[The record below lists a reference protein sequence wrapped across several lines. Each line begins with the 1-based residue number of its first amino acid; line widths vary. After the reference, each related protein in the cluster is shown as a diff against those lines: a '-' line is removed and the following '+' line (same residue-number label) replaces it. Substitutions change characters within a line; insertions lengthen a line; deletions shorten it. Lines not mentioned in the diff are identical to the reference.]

1 MDKKLRSLSVHM
13 VISRDHDRLKM
24 AERLQAK
31 HDQMYE
37 SIDRRMKA
45 NARSIQRSD
54 LQTIHYEARQQNRS
68 TTTLDEFMQ
77 REKSKQDQMIK
88 AKHSAN
94 QQIRRAS
101 NISTIY
107 PFKEK

>member
-1 MDKKLRSLSVHM
+1 MRSLSVHT

-45 NARSIQRSD
+45 NARSVQRSD
-54 LQTIHYEARQQNRS
+54 LQTIHYETRHRNRTS
-68 TTTLDEFMQ
+68 VTLDEFMQ
-77 REKSKQDQMIK
+77 NERNKQDQIVK
-88 AKHSAN
+88 AKESAN
-94 QQIRRAS
+94 QQIRRTS
-101 NISTIY
+101 NIVDFY
-107 PFKEK
+107 PYKEK